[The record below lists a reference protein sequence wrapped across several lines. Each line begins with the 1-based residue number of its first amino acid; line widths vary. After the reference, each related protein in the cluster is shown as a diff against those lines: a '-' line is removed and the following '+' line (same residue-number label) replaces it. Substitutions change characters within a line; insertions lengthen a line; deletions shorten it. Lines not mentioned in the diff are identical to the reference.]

1 MLVESVLGVVSLV
14 IVCSAATNGQLPEG
28 TPFQIFSTAVAG
40 FFAMFGMPHDIANCI
55 LTMCVSA
62 LALTSLDAVARI
74 GRMSFQELFSVDE
87 GQEMSFVQKL
97 CTNKYFATL
106 ITLFIGYLL
115 CLGGYMNIW
124 PLFGAANQLLSAL
137 VLISLAIFLKTTGRK
152 GFMLY
157 IPMVV
162 MFCVTLTA
170 LVEAVYS
177 IVVKLSMGQF
187 VFAVDGLQLII
198 ALALMILAVS
208 VTIHCGKE
216 LVNSKENIQINN

>member
-106 ITLFIGYLL
+106 ITFILL
-115 CLGGYMNIW
+115 VIYY
-124 PLFGAANQLLSAL
+124 AL
-137 VLISLAIFLKTTGRK
+137 VVI
-152 GFMLY
+152 
-157 IPMVV
+157 
-162 MFCVTLTA
+162 
-170 LVEAVYS
+170 
-177 IVVKLSMGQF
+177 
-187 VFAVDGLQLII
+187 
-198 ALALMILAVS
+198 
-208 VTIHCGKE
+208 
-216 LVNSKENIQINN
+216 